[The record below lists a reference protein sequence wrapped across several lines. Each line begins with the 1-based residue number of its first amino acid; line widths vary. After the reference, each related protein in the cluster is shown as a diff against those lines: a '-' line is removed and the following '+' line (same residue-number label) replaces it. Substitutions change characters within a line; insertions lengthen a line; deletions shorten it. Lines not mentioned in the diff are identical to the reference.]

1 MRRRIMVVIS
11 CTALVL
17 SLAACTPVNRAVGD
31 TQDNPPAV
39 AHDSIHTS
47 DAEVGFVGS
56 ADTAADKLALDA
68 MADDGIS
75 VYYASL
81 DSGTADAAGTA
92 TSDTA
97 ADAGADGAD
106 ADGADADGT
115 DAADSDI
122 TARQAVADYVARA
135 VDIIIVSGI
144 AVTDANRDAWEQTL
158 GNAREAG
165 IAVALLNPVSVPD
178 NELLYAATLTV
189 NDRDANAERIGDAV
203 LAVIRDEPHERSIAV
218 TTM

>member
-1 MRRRIMVVIS
+1 MVVVS

-56 ADTAADKLALDA
+56 TDTAADKLALDA
-68 MADDGIS
+68 MAGDGIS
-75 VYYASL
+75 AYYASL
-81 DSGTADAAGTA
+81 DSGTV
-92 TSDTA
+92 
-97 ADAGADGAD
+97 
-106 ADGADADGT
+106 

-135 VDIIIVSGI
+135 VDIIIVSGLT
-144 AVTDANRDAWEQTL
+144 VTDANRDAWEQTL
-158 GNAREAG
+158 GNVREAG

-178 NELLYAATLTV
+178 NELLYAVTLTV

>member
-1 MRRRIMVVIS
+1 MVVIS

-56 ADTAADKLALDA
+56 ADTAADKLAIDA

-81 DSGTADAAGTA
+81 DSDASDATGTAA
-92 TSDTA
+92 SDTA
-97 ADAGADGAD
+97 ADSGAA
-106 ADGADADGT
+106 GT
-115 DAADSDI
+115 DTADSDI

-144 AVTDANRDAWEQTL
+144 AVTDANRDAWDQTL
-158 GNAREAG
+158 GNAKEAG
-165 IAVALLNPVSVPD
+165 IAIALLNPVSVPD

>member
-1 MRRRIMVVIS
+1 MRRRIMVVVS

-17 SLAACTPVNRAVGD
+17 SLGACTPVNRAVGD

-56 ADTAADKLALDA
+56 TDTAADKLAIDA

-81 DSGTADAAGTA
+81 DSDASDAAGTA
-92 TSDTA
+92 ASDTA
-97 ADAGADGAD
+97 ADAGADGT
-106 ADGADADGT
+106 DADGT

-122 TARQAVADYVARA
+122 TAQHAVADYVARA

-144 AVTDANRDAWEQTL
+144 AITDANRDTWEQTL

-165 IAVALLNPVSVPD
+165 IAVALLNPVAVPD
-178 NELLYAATLTV
+178 NDLLYAATLTI

>member
-1 MRRRIMVVIS
+1 MVVVS

-56 ADTAADKLALDA
+56 ADTAADKLAIDA
-68 MADDGIS
+68 MADDDIS

-81 DSGTADAAGTA
+81 DSGTF
-92 TSDTA
+92 
-97 ADAGADGAD
+97 
-106 ADGADADGT
+106 

-122 TARQAVADYVARA
+122 TSQHAVADYVARA
-135 VDIIIVSGI
+135 VDVIIVSGI
-144 AVTDANRDAWEQTL
+144 AVTDANRDAWDQTL

-165 IAVALLNPVSVPD
+165 IAVALLNPVSVPEND
-178 NELLYAATLTV
+178 LLYAATLTI

>member
-1 MRRRIMVVIS
+1 MVVVS
-11 CTALVL
+11 CAALVL
-17 SLAACTPVNRAVGD
+17 SLGACTPVNRAVGD

-47 DAEVGFVGS
+47 DAQVGFVGS
-56 ADTAADKLALDA
+56 ADTAADKLAIDA

-81 DSGTADAAGTA
+81 DSDASDAAGTA
-92 TSDTA
+92 ASDAA
-97 ADAGADGAD
+97 ADAG
-106 ADGADADGT
+106 ADGT

-122 TARQAVADYVARA
+122 TAQHAVADYVSRA

-144 AVTDANRDAWEQTL
+144 AVTDANRDTWEQAL

-178 NELLYAATLTV
+178 NDLLYAATLTI